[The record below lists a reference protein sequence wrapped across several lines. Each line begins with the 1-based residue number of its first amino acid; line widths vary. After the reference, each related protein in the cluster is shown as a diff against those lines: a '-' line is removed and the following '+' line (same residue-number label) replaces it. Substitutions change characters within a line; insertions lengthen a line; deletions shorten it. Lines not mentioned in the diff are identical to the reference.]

1 MHRYESALISALKN
15 GRQSSIAELLEKTG
29 LKKEELF
36 WAIENLLQRKG
47 IEAERSES
55 ESVEL
60 TSEGAEYSRDL
71 MPEESLL
78 KKASIGRLS
87 ISYLKGKEEQIGFQW
102 AKKKGLAEISKGIID
117 VTEKGR
123 DAIKNG
129 TEEGNALRSIAKNPE
144 NYFKLMS
151 ADKQA
156 VLNLLDRKLITIKKK
171 REIIWVKATPE
182 AIKEFEKEK
191 GIDQIDALDKAM
203 ISSASWKGKAFKPY
217 DMALNVE
224 REKAAI
230 RHPIRILSKKLKEA
244 YLSMGFIQA
253 SGPVIEPAF
262 WVFDSLFIPQDHPA
276 RDLQDTFYLSN
287 PEKIDISGEKS
298 LEMIKKAH
306 LESWG
311 GEWKKEEAEQAL
323 LRTHTT
329 NISVRN
335 IRKVIEEGIAEG
347 EGNLPMKLFSIGRVF
362 RNENI
367 DYRHLTDFYQH
378 EGIVIGKNLTLSNLF
393 HIMISVYK
401 PLGLELKFKPAY
413 FPFVEPGVEF
423 YAYSEKTDELIE
435 MGGAGIIRREIT
447 GVPRKNITVLA
458 WGSGLERIL
467 LLRDPSIKGV
477 TELYNS
483 GVGWLRS
490 RRIRW

>member
-1 MHRYESALISALKN
+1 MHRYEYALISALKN
-15 GRQSSIAELLEKTG
+15 GKQLGIAELLEKTG

-36 WAIENLLQRKG
+36 WSIENLLQRKG
-47 IEAERSES
+47 IEIERSES

-60 TSEGAEYSRDL
+60 TPEGIAYAKDL

-78 KKASIGRLS
+78 KKASIGKLS
-87 ISYLKGKEEQIGFQW
+87 VSLKAKEDQIGFQW

-123 DAIKNG
+123 DAIKKG
-129 TEEGNALRSIAKNPE
+129 TEEGNALRLIAKNPE
-144 NYFKLMS
+144 NYFKLMGS
-151 ADKQA
+151 EKQA

-171 REIIWVKATPE
+171 REILWVKATPE
-182 AIKEFEKEK
+182 AIKELSEEK
-191 GIDQIDALDKAM
+191 GIDQIDSLDKSM
-203 ISSASWKGKAFKPY
+203 ISSGSWKGKAFKPY
-217 DMALNVE
+217 NMELNVE

-230 RHPIRILSKKLKEA
+230 RHPIRMLSKKLKEA
-244 YLSMGFIQA
+244 YLSMGFIQT

-276 RDLQDTFYLSN
+276 RDLQDTFYLAN
-287 PEKIDISGEKS
+287 PEKIDISGESS

-306 LESWG
+306 IESWG
-311 GEWKKEEAEQAL
+311 GEWKEEEAEQAL

-335 IRKVIEEGIAEG
+335 IRKVLEEGSAEG
-347 EGNLPMKLFSIGRVF
+347 EETLPMKFFSIGRVF

-393 HIMISVYK
+393 HIMISIYK

-435 MGGAGIIRREIT
+435 MGGAGIIRNEIT

-467 LLRDPSIKGV
+467 LLKDPSIKGV

-483 GVGWLRS
+483 GVGWLRN
-490 RRIRW
+490 RRMR